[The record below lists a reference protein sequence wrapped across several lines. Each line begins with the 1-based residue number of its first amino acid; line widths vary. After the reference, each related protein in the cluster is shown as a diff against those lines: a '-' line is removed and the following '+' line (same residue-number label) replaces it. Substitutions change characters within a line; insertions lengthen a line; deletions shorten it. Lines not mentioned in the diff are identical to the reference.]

1 MVLVLLQ
8 ERVTTMADLPTGA
21 VFVVFDTESVREITK
36 ISREAAKRVPEG
48 RLLFALWRVKD
59 AWTSNTPIEST
70 FLTSLLGSPAKRTDQ
85 NWGFYGTGAVRLYE
99 KNGKRPTST
108 LMWAAV
114 RRSGEKAYTRVRN
127 GEISPDAI
135 EQSTIHVSHKVFT
148 RDVANNL
155 WHLRSKNGLN
165 RTIERLQFLTTWSD
179 EIVLICRAGRFTKRK
194 HTAGTFNEDLIPV
207 ANKIL
212 YELPDFPFTT
222 TSKFPKKNNT
232 NPSLF

>member
-8 ERVTTMADLPTGA
+8 GRVTTMADFPTGA
-21 VFVVFDTESVREITK
+21 VFVVFGDESVRDIVK

-48 RLLFALWRVKD
+48 RLLFALWQVND
-59 AWTSNTPIEST
+59 TWASNTPIESA
-70 FLTSLLGSPAKRTDQ
+70 FLTSLLGSPAERTDQ
-85 NWGFYGTGAVRLYE
+85 NWDFYGTGAVRLYE

-114 RRSGEKAYTRVRN
+114 RRIGDKAYFRIRN
-127 GEISPDAI
+127 NEISPDAMQ
-135 EQSTIHVSHKVFT
+135 QSTIPVSHKVFT

-155 WHLRSKNGLN
+155 WHLRSKNGMN

-179 EIVLICRAGRFTKRK
+179 EIVFICRAGRFTKRK
-194 HTAGTFNEDLIPV
+194 HTAVTFNEDLIPV

-212 YELPDFPFTT
+212 YEFPDFPFTT
-222 TSKFPKKNNT
+222 TSKSKKLDNNL
-232 NPSLF
+232 PLF